1 MGRHIR
7 TAAALVVV
15 AATAFAACTSPSA
28 PERPTATTVVAP
40 TWSDVRMTNLQL
52 HGIVPEG
59 ATVELA
65 DDEGW
70 VYDTD
75 LRILR
80 YAPSSPAAPGDVV
93 TVDLTVTTAD
103 GTSHT
108 VPVRV
113 PVYDRT
119 ARSDNLLYVRTQWR
133 ICAGPDSTPD
143 LDCRAR
149 GHALPG
155 GTPLDAGVAVLVPVV
170 LITDRV
176 PELVDG

>member
-1 MGRHIR
+1 MTNRIR
-7 TAAALVVV
+7 TIAALVVAAV
-15 AATAFAACTSPSA
+15 AALAACTSPAA
-28 PERPTATTVVAP
+28 PERPTATTIVAP

-52 HGIVPEG
+52 RGVVPEG
-59 ATVELA
+59 ATVDLS
-65 DDEGW
+65 DDDSW

-80 YAPSSPAAPGDVV
+80 YAPAAPVAPGDVA
-93 TVDLTVTTAD
+93 TVDLTVTTAA

-113 PVYDRT
+113 LVYDRT
-119 ARSDNLLYVRTQWR
+119 ERRDDLVYVRTQWR

-143 LDCRAR
+143 LDCKAR

-176 PELVDG
+176 PELIDG